1 MILFKDDI
9 FYILALSLS
18 SFSDFQSL
26 AEPKILLSSVCG
38 HGVAEGEDVVTDVV
52 DTGLLQG
59 YRIVQQVIPLIVH
72 DEDQRQ
78 EDTEQK
84 NQISNLKRCH
94 SICSEIN
101 INIKDLEEIRRIA
114 VLKFFNLTSHPPV
127 FCQT

>member
-52 DTGLLQG
+52 NACLQHRG
-59 YRIVQQVIPLIVH
+59 SESSSRALASKSYIHHIM
-72 DEDQRQ
+72 
-78 EDTEQK
+78 TK
-84 NQISNLKRCH
+84 NLRPISESSANNENKRMA
-94 SICSEIN
+94 
-101 INIKDLEEIRRIA
+101 LA
-114 VLKFFNLTSHPPV
+114 
-127 FCQT
+127 